1 MYEQLAIYICI
12 VSCLNIYIIFL
23 SFLLLPLFPFFP
35 PAIGL
40 LACCVVQ
47 LKLSFVLIYRR
58 AIFLYVCEKK
68 ILLSPDC
75 RLYVS
80 RHRNLCFSQIIL
92 INNSRLL
99 QFVAL
104 AINFPIIQH
113 KLVTRDNLITQVGVF
128 IESCQ
133 EIWLVPCRV
142 IADNIVN

>member
-47 LKLSFVLIYRR
+47 LKLSFVLDVQFFYTF
-58 AIFLYVCEKK
+58 AKKK